1 MCACSQRVSEMH
13 SRNKVLAIESIVV
26 MFVLILLSVVVF
38 LVVRSGS
45 QAYGNIVN
53 DKQNTE
59 SARVAYSYINMKI
72 KQNDAAGRVGIV
84 ETEFGNTLKI
94 DMENDKYCTYIFFSE
109 GTLYECLTKQ
119 DMQPKPETANRITDL
134 YGFSITGSGNYI
146 DIVCVSESGGAS
158 QVIKGTVGLRT

>member
-1 MCACSQRVSEMH
+1 MH

-26 MFVLILLSVVVF
+26 MFVLILLSFVVF

-45 QAYGNIVN
+45 QAYGNIVH

-72 KQNDAAGRVGIV
+72 KQNDAVSRISVV
-84 ETEFGNTLKI
+84 DTEYGSTLKI
-94 DMENDKYCTYIFFSE
+94 DTENGEFCTYIFFSE
-109 GTLYECLTKQ
+109 GTLYECLTKK
-119 DMQPKPETANRITDL
+119 DMKPKQQTANRITDL
-134 YGFSITGSGNYI
+134 YGFSISESGNYI
-146 DIVCVSESGGAS
+146 DVVCVSDSGDAM

>member
-1 MCACSQRVSEMH
+1 MH

-26 MFVLILLSVVVF
+26 MLVLILLSFVVF

-53 DKQNTE
+53 EKQNTE

-72 KQNDAAGRVGIV
+72 KQNDAAGRISII
-84 ETEFGNTLKI
+84 ETEYGDTLKI
-94 DMENDKYCTYIFFSE
+94 DMENEEFCTYIFFTE

-119 DMQPKPETANRITDL
+119 DMQPKRETANRITDL
-134 YGFSITGSGNYI
+134 NGFSLSGGGNYI
-146 DIVCVSESGGAS
+146 TVVCVGNSDGAE
-158 QVIKGTVGLRT
+158 QVTKGTVGLRT